1 MSAKN
6 HANKSN
12 RKWYQLDWATI
23 KTTIG
28 HAFRTAFVTGKIVGF
43 AGGASYLIASGI
55 TQNNIVFMG
64 LGAVIGAYAIIV
76 LVITAHSATARTA

>member
-6 HANKSN
+6 HATNKSTK
-12 RKWYQLDWATI
+12 RFDWAKIKSTI
-23 KTTIG
+23 EHG
-28 HAFRTAFVTGKIVGF
+28 FRTAFVTGKIVGF